1 MWKNSQIFYHIFKP
15 NNEIDIQ
22 FFSIECHIAYVNH
35 SRNYWPTATL
45 WRFHFDQRV
54 IKICLIFFWCFEVL
68 WLEFMV
74 TQRTN
79 FVKLELFFYYEN
91 SPNLFQCRWC
101 ASLNLERSGIWR
113 VENLCSGMRNW
124 DYNQARP
131 ETKNKKN
138 PLKEFTSVYS
148 ILTKT

>member
-22 FFSIECHIAYVNH
+22 FFSIECHIAYDNH

-79 FVKLELFFYYEN
+79 FVKLELFF
-91 SPNLFQCRWC
+91 LLW
-101 ASLNLERSGIWR
+101 
-113 VENLCSGMRNW
+113 
-124 DYNQARP
+124 
-131 ETKNKKN
+131 
-138 PLKEFTSVYS
+138 EFTESFSMSLMCVVKFGAEWNLTSGKSLLRNVKLRLQSSSARNQEQKKSAKRIHFS
-148 ILTKT
+148 IFNPD